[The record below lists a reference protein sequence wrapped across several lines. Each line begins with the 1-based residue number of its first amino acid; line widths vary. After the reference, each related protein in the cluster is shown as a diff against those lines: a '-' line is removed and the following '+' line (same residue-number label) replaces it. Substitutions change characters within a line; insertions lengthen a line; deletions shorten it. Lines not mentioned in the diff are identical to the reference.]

1 MRTFKTFAAVFLLL
15 ITSAVSAFAE
25 LKPKDYY
32 GEIAKRMVN
41 MLPKYHVL
49 TSRVDDVVSAQAWT
63 NVITTY
69 DYDRSVFLKS
79 DIESFA
85 GRKFL
90 LDDEL
95 KKGDVSFAY
104 NVYNKYIERLSER
117 MFFATNFVINAQID
131 FERKENYLINR
142 KQALWPADQDA
153 AQEHWRKRLTN
164 ELLAQVIS
172 AELEALKTTN
182 DFSFAD
188 ALATARTNLVKRYRQ
203 YVQVIKDPD
212 DEQVLQTYLSSVS
225 RAYDPHTDY
234 MSPTLKEDFDIDMNL
249 TLCGVGA
256 ILQFDEGALKIVEI
270 VHGGPLDRDGR
281 VKEGDKIVGVRKSK
295 DSQLEDITWQAMRK
309 TIKKIRGPKGT
320 VVTLEIVPRGD
331 ATGAKRHL
339 VDIVRDEIK
348 LDDMAATGHVEKVVL
363 NGVTNN
369 LGYVYLPS
377 FYGSM
382 DKRPGEPGYRSCAY
396 DVAKYIAEFNAEDVG
411 GLLLD
416 LRGNGGGSLMEAVM
430 LSALFVHSG
439 PVVQVSDA
447 FNSARALSIPYGNPV
462 ALFKPIIV
470 LTDRASASASEIV
483 AAHLHD
489 TGRAIVLGDERTH
502 GKGTV
507 QTVMRMGPETFG
519 SMKLTTARFYRINGE
534 STQIEGMPA
543 DIKLPSPL
551 EALEIGEDKLPNA
564 LPFTKILPARYLLS
578 WNLYTYVKELSQNAE
593 KRLAENERYQKYLR
607 NIEEIRK
614 VAQRKEVPLDYISRK
629 EMMLADE
636 KLHDE
641 DDDNKEESA
650 SRKRRKKKGS
660 EDVVLSAAFDI
671 LADLVRLNGQSKL
684 PGERRWWE

>member
-1 MRTFKTFAAVFLLL
+1 MKTFKIFLTSLCFFVASSLYTFADLA
-15 ITSAVSAFAE
+15 
-25 LKPKDYY
+25 PKDYY

-49 TSRVDDVVSAQAWT
+49 TQRVDDVISAQAWT

-79 DIESFA
+79 DIDSFV

-95 KKGDVSFAY
+95 KKGDVRFAY
-104 NVYNKYIERLSER
+104 LVYNTYIERLTER
-117 MFFATNFVINAQID
+117 MFYATNFLINAEVD
-131 FERKENYLINR
+131 FTKKENYLIDR
-142 KQALWPADQDA
+142 KQAQWPADKA
-153 AQEHWRKRLTN
+153 AAEDHWRKRLTN
-164 ELLAQVIS
+164 ELLAQIVS
-172 AELEALKTTN
+172 AELEANKTTN
-182 DFSFAD
+182 IFSFAD
-188 ALATARTNLVKRYRQ
+188 ALATARTNLVKRYHQ
-203 YVQVIKDPD
+203 YSQVMKDPD
-212 DEQVLQTYLSSVS
+212 DEQVLQTYLSSVC

-256 ILQFDEGALKIVEI
+256 VLQLDEGALKIVEI

-281 VKEGDKIVGVRKSK
+281 IKEGDKIVGVRKSK
-295 DSQLEDITWQAMRK
+295 DAQLEDITWQPMRK

-331 ATGAKRHL
+331 VTGAKRQL

-382 DKRPGEPGYRSCAY
+382 DKRPGEKGYRSCAF

-447 FNSARALSIPYGNPV
+447 VNSTRALSIPYGNPV
-462 ALFKPIIV
+462 AFFKPIVV

-489 TGRAIVLGDERTH
+489 TGRAIVLGDARTH

-551 EALEIGEDKLPNA
+551 DALEIGEDKLPNA
-564 LPFTKILPARYLLS
+564 LPFTKIEPARYSLS
-578 WNLYTYVKELSQNAE
+578 WNLYTYAKELSRNAE
-593 KRLAENERYQKYLR
+593 KRLAENDKYQRHLR

-614 VAQRKEVPLDYISRK
+614 VAQRKEVPLDYATRK

-636 KLHDE
+636 KLHQ
-641 DDDNKEESA
+641 DDDNKEEPP
-650 SRKRRKKKGS
+650 SRKRRKKKDS
-660 EDVVLSAAFDI
+660 KDVVLSTAFDI